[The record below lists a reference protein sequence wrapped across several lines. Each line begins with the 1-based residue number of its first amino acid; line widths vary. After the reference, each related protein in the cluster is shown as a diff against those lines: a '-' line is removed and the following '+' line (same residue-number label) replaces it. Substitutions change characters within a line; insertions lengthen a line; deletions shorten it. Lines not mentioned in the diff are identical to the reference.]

1 MKRSCALNDSKSCVY
16 ILLKESDIGHNIFA
30 EREYPYQF

>member
-1 MKRSCALNDSKSCVY
+1 MLKVGAC

-30 EREYPYQF
+30 EREYPCQF